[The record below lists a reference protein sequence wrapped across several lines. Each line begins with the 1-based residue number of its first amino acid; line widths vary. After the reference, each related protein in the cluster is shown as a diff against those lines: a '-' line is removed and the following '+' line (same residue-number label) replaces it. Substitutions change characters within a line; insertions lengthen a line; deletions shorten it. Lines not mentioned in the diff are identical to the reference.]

1 MKKLVALLT
10 ALVVLAAAC
19 GGGSGGVE
27 ASQEAFCAQSR
38 KIDAATNKIDAESLP
53 MNEQFKKTFDE
64 VLPMME
70 DAIKV
75 APAEIKGDAETLVT
89 GIKELKK
96 QLEAN
101 DYDITK
107 VDASLLNSP
116 EFNKASDA
124 MDAYGRDVCGIADSS
139 SADPGPTAGDS
150 SSGDSGAMADSSS
163 GDSGAMADSS
173 SGDSGA
179 MADSSSGDSSPL
191 TGGTLGEQMV
201 AGLVES
207 GFTQDEAECII
218 GEIDLGSLNADEVD
232 PNFIFDALDA
242 CDISLER
249 MAEIGS

>member
-163 GDSGAMADSS
+163 GDS
-173 SGDSGA
+173 
-179 MADSSSGDSSPL
+179 SPL